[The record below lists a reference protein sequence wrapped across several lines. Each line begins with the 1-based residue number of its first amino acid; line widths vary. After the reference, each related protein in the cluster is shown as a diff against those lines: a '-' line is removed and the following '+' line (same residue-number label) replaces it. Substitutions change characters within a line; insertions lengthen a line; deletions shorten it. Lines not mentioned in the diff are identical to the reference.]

1 VDYALETTAFH
12 WIECQ
17 HNSLKWH
24 HTSYSCLFL
33 NFGMHSI
40 SKMFTT
46 KVGLVSLCRLSQ
58 RMSMGV
64 PSAIHPNKSDC
75 H

>member
-1 VDYALETTAFH
+1 
-12 WIECQ
+12 
-17 HNSLKWH
+17 
-24 HTSYSCLFL
+24 
-33 NFGMHSI
+33 MHGI
-40 SKMFTT
+40 CKMFTT

-64 PSAIHPNKSDC
+64 PSAINPNKSDC